1 MMHRYSLIL
10 LVTLL
15 CAGNLYALSVDTD
28 KRSQGDSAVA
38 QQPQGQKS
46 QAAKKSGKKAA
57 PSASTFTP
65 TEKISADSAV
75 SFPVDI

>member
-1 MMHRYSLIL
+1 MHRYSWIL
-10 LVTLL
+10 LAALL

-28 KRSQGDSAVA
+28 KRAQGDRAVA
-38 QQPQGQKS
+38 QQPEARKS
-46 QAAKKSGKKAA
+46 QAAEKSGKKAA
-57 PSASTFTP
+57 PPVSTFTP

>member
-1 MMHRYSLIL
+1 MHRYSWIL
-10 LVTLL
+10 LVALL

-28 KRSQGDSAVA
+28 KRAQGDSAVA
-38 QQPQGQKS
+38 QQPEARKS
-46 QAAKKSGKKAA
+46 QAAEKSGKKAA
-57 PSASTFTP
+57 PPVSTFTP